1 MVIAQRLTLKSTIMA
16 RYFKFLAIGVLFTI
30 HYSLFT
36 SCQEGGDSGD
46 LLGQW
51 RLTDSQYLSF
61 SGTIASFRSITDGKL
76 KGEVFAKFQ
85 HVGDSLF
92 MQCSSI
98 YKEKSDTTMVED
110 GFAMKPFTNIRVKID
125 ALDGD
130 HLQLS
135 KDNQH
140 WSFEKY

>member
-1 MVIAQRLTLKSTIMA
+1 MA

-36 SCQEGGDSGD
+36 SCQEGGDAGD

-51 RLTDSQYLSF
+51 RLTEKTDMYVSF
-61 SGTIASFRSITDGKL
+61 SGTITQFRKNNGQA
-76 KGEVFAKFQ
+76 VFAKFQ

-98 YKEKSDTTMVED
+98 YQEKSDTVMVED
-110 GFAMKPFTNIRVKID
+110 EYGMKPFTNIRVQQRRSTLD
-125 ALDGD
+125 A
-130 HLQLS
+130 
-135 KDNQH
+135 
-140 WSFEKY
+140 

>member
-1 MVIAQRLTLKSTIMA
+1 MAIAQRLTLKSTIMVK
-16 RYFKFLAIGVLFTI
+16 YFKFLAVGIWLLAVGTLFTA
-30 HYSLFT
+30 
-36 SCQEGGDSGD
+36 CQEGGDAGD
-46 LLGQW
+46 LFGQW
-51 RLTDSQYLSF
+51 RLTDSQYISF
-61 SGTIASFRSITDGKL
+61 SGSIASFRSISDNQL

-110 GFAMKPFTNIRVKID
+110 DFGMKPFTNIRVKID

-135 KDNQH
+135 KDGQH

>member
-1 MVIAQRLTLKSTIMA
+1 MA
-16 RYFKFLAIGVLFTI
+16 RYFKFLAIGGLFTI

-36 SCQEGGDSGD
+36 SCQEGGDAGD

-51 RLTDSQYLSF
+51 RLTTKEDMYVSF
-61 SGTIASFRSITDGKL
+61 SGSITQFRKNNGQA
-76 KGEVFAKFQ
+76 VFAKFQ

-98 YKEKSDTTMVED
+98 KQQKSDTTMIENEF
-110 GFAMKPFTNIRVKID
+110 GMKPFTNIRVRID
-125 ALDGD
+125 ALDSD
-130 HLQLS
+130 HLTLS

-140 WSFEKY
+140 WVLEKY